1 MMEIY
6 LNEEYRCYISAIL
19 SCGFNKFFEI
29 FLFKLAFNR
38 KKFANFARLYQP
50 LITTMNKLD
59 TLLAQKLM
67 QINAIKLQPD
77 SPFTWAT
84 GWQSPIY
91 TDLRMTLSYPEVR
104 NLIKVEMARLIMENF
119 GETEVIAGIA
129 TGAIAHGALVAD
141 SLAKPFVYVRSTP
154 KDHGL
159 ENLIEGDIKP
169 GQKVVLIEDQ
179 LSTGNNCMK
188 CLNTVREAGGIV
200 LGAVVIFDYQ
210 FSQAAKAL
218 RRAKLPIITLTN
230 FGTMLDV
237 AADNGTLND
246 TDLQILSQWHSDP
259 ESWAPDGVNA
269 ID

>member
-1 MMEIY
+1 M
-6 LNEEYRCYISAIL
+6 
-19 SCGFNKFFEI
+19 K
-29 FLFKLAFNR
+29 
-38 KKFANFARLYQP
+38 
-50 LITTMNKLD
+50 KLD
-59 TLLAQKLM
+59 TLLAEKLM
-67 QINAIKLQPD
+67 RINAIKLQPD
-77 SPFTWAT
+77 SPFCWAT

-119 GETEVIAGIA
+119 GDAEVVAGIA

-141 SLAKPFVYVRSTP
+141 SLALPMVYVRSTP

-179 LSTGNNCMK
+179 LSTGNNCLK

-210 FSQAAKAL
+210 FSQAAKGL
-218 RRAKLPIITLTN
+218 KRAKLPIITLTD
-230 FGTMLDV
+230 FETMIDV
-237 AADNGTLND
+237 AVDSGRINPTDAETL
-246 TDLQILSQWHSDP
+246 QHWHSDP
-259 ESWAPDGVNA
+259 ENWTPEGLNA
-269 ID
+269 VD

>member
-1 MMEIY
+1 MLISHSI
-6 LNEEYRCYISAIL
+6 LN
-19 SCGFNKFFEI
+19 
-29 FLFKLAFNR
+29 
-38 KKFANFARLYQP
+38 
-50 LITTMNKLD
+50 LIMTEMKKLD
-59 TLLAQKLM
+59 TLLAKKLM
-67 QINAIKLQPD
+67 QISAVKLQPD
-77 SPFTWAT
+77 SPFAWAN
-84 GWQSPIY
+84 GWLSPIY
-91 TDLRMTLSYPEVR
+91 TDLRMTLSYPDVR

-119 GETEVIAGIA
+119 GESEVIAGIA

-188 CLNTVREAGGIV
+188 CYNTVTEAGGIV

-210 FSQAAKAL
+210 FLQASKAIKS
-218 RRAKLPIITLTN
+218 AKLPVITLTG
-230 FGTMLDV
+230 FETLLDV
-237 AADNGTLND
+237 ALEDGNISQTDADA
-246 TDLQILSQWHSDP
+246 LQLWHTDP
-259 ESWAPDGVNA
+259 ETWTPATNDS

>member
-1 MMEIY
+1 M
-6 LNEEYRCYISAIL
+6 
-19 SCGFNKFFEI
+19 K
-29 FLFKLAFNR
+29 
-38 KKFANFARLYQP
+38 
-50 LITTMNKLD
+50 KLD
-59 TLLAQKLM
+59 TLLAKKLM

-91 TDLRMTLSYPEVR
+91 SDLRMTLSSPEVR

-119 GETEVIAGIA
+119 GEAEVIAGIA

-169 GQKVVLIEDQ
+169 GQQVVLIEDQ
-179 LSTGNNCMK
+179 LSTGNNCVK
-188 CLNTVREAGGIV
+188 CLNTVRDAGGIV
-200 LGAVVIFDYQ
+200 LGVVVIFDYQ

-218 RRAKLPIITLTN
+218 KRAKLPVITLTN
-230 FGTMLDV
+230 FDTMMDV
-237 AADNGTLND
+237 AIDSGNLSDADAETL
-246 TDLQILSQWHSDP
+246 QQWHNDP
-259 ESWAPDGVNA
+259 ENWTPLGIDA

>member
-1 MMEIY
+1 M
-6 LNEEYRCYISAIL
+6 
-19 SCGFNKFFEI
+19 K
-29 FLFKLAFNR
+29 
-38 KKFANFARLYQP
+38 
-50 LITTMNKLD
+50 KLD
-59 TLLAQKLM
+59 TLLAEKLL
-67 QINAIKLQPD
+67 QINAVKLQPD

-84 GWQSPIY
+84 GWQSPVY

-119 GETEVIAGIA
+119 GEAEVIAGIA

-188 CLNTVREAGGIV
+188 CLNTVRDAGGIV
-200 LGAVVIFDYQ
+200 LGVVVIFDYQ
-210 FSQAAKAL
+210 FSMAAKAL
-218 RRAKLPIITLTN
+218 KRAKLPIITLTN
-230 FGTMLDV
+230 FDMMIDV
-237 AADNGTLND
+237 ALDAEKITQADAD
-246 TDLQILSQWHSDP
+246 TFLQWHNDP
-259 ESWAPDGVNA
+259 EAWTPGINDSVD
-269 ID
+269 

>member
-1 MMEIY
+1 M
-6 LNEEYRCYISAIL
+6 
-19 SCGFNKFFEI
+19 K
-29 FLFKLAFNR
+29 
-38 KKFANFARLYQP
+38 
-50 LITTMNKLD
+50 KLD
-59 TLLAQKLM
+59 TLLAEKLM

-77 SPFTWAT
+77 SPFSWAT

-91 TDLRMTLSYPEVR
+91 SDLRMTLSYPEVR

-119 GETEVIAGIA
+119 GETEVVAGIA

-141 SLAKPFVYVRSTP
+141 SLAMPFVYVRSTP

-200 LGAVVIFDYQ
+200 LGALVIFDYQ
-210 FSQAAKAL
+210 FSSAAKAL
-218 RRAKLPIITLTN
+218 KRAKLPVVTLTN
-230 FGTMLDV
+230 FDTMLDV
-237 AADNGTLND
+237 AINDNRITEADADTL
-246 TDLQILSQWHSDP
+246 QQWHSNP
-259 ESWAPDGVNA
+259 ENWTPAGFDSVD
-269 ID
+269 

>member
-1 MMEIY
+1 MK
-6 LNEEYRCYISAIL
+6 N
-19 SCGFNKFFEI
+19 
-29 FLFKLAFNR
+29 
-38 KKFANFARLYQP
+38 
-50 LITTMNKLD
+50 LD
-59 TLLAQKLM
+59 TLLAQKLI

-77 SPFTWAT
+77 SPFAWAT

-119 GETEVIAGIA
+119 GDAQVIAGIA

-179 LSTGNNCMK
+179 LSTGNNCLK
-188 CLNTVREAGGIV
+188 CYNTVSEAGGIV
-200 LGAVVIFDYQ
+200 LGAVVIYDYQ
-210 FSQAAKAL
+210 FSMASKAL
-218 RRAKLPIITLTN
+218 KRAKLPVITLTD
-230 FGTMLDV
+230 FETMIDV
-237 AADNGTLND
+237 ADEKKLLSAADLD
-246 TDLQILSQWHSDP
+246 ALQQWHSDP
-259 ESWAPDGVNA
+259 ENWAPAGFGNVD
-269 ID
+269 

>member
-1 MMEIY
+1 M
-6 LNEEYRCYISAIL
+6 
-19 SCGFNKFFEI
+19 K
-29 FLFKLAFNR
+29 
-38 KKFANFARLYQP
+38 
-50 LITTMNKLD
+50 KLD
-59 TLLAQKLM
+59 TLLAEKLM

-77 SPFTWAT
+77 SPFSWAT

-91 TDLRMTLSYPEVR
+91 SDLRMTLSYPEVR

-119 GETEVIAGIA
+119 GETEVVAGIA

-141 SLAKPFVYVRSTP
+141 SLAMPFVYVRSTP

-200 LGAVVIFDYQ
+200 LGALVIFDYQ
-210 FSQAAKAL
+210 FSSAAKAL
-218 RRAKLPIITLTN
+218 KRAKLPVVTLTN
-230 FGTMLDV
+230 FDTMLDV
-237 AADNGTLND
+237 AVNDNRITEADADTL
-246 TDLQILSQWHSDP
+246 QQWHSDP
-259 ESWAPDGVNA
+259 ENWTPAGFDSVD
-269 ID
+269 

>member
-1 MMEIY
+1 MTAMK
-6 LNEEYRCYISAIL
+6 N
-19 SCGFNKFFEI
+19 
-29 FLFKLAFNR
+29 
-38 KKFANFARLYQP
+38 
-50 LITTMNKLD
+50 LD

-77 SPFTWAT
+77 SPFAWAT

-119 GETEVIAGIA
+119 GEAEVIAGIA
-129 TGAIAHGALVAD
+129 TSAIAHGALVAD

-188 CLNTVREAGGIV
+188 CYNTVSEAGGIV
-200 LGAVVIFDYQ
+200 LGVVVIYDYQ
-210 FSQAAKAL
+210 FPMAAKAL
-218 RRAKLPIITLTN
+218 KRAKLPIITLTN
-230 FGTMLDV
+230 FGTMIDV
-237 AADNGTLND
+237 ALESGTINQADADTL
-246 TDLQILSQWHSDP
+246 QQWHGDP
-259 ESWAPDGVNA
+259 ENWVAAGFEAVD
-269 ID
+269 

>member
-1 MMEIY
+1 M
-6 LNEEYRCYISAIL
+6 
-19 SCGFNKFFEI
+19 K
-29 FLFKLAFNR
+29 
-38 KKFANFARLYQP
+38 
-50 LITTMNKLD
+50 KLD
-59 TLLAQKLM
+59 TLLAEKLL
-67 QINAIKLQPD
+67 QINAVKLQPD

-84 GWQSPIY
+84 GWQSPVY

-119 GETEVIAGIA
+119 GEAEVIAGIA

-188 CLNTVREAGGIV
+188 CLNTVRDAGGIV
-200 LGAVVIFDYQ
+200 LGVVVIFDYQ
-210 FSQAAKAL
+210 FSLAAKAIK
-218 RRAKLPIITLTN
+218 RAKLPIITLTN
-230 FGTMLDV
+230 FDMMIDV
-237 AADNGTLND
+237 ALDAEKITQADAD
-246 TDLQILSQWHSDP
+246 TFLQWHNDP
-259 ESWAPDGVNA
+259 EAWTPGINDSVD
-269 ID
+269 

>member
-1 MMEIY
+1 M
-6 LNEEYRCYISAIL
+6 
-19 SCGFNKFFEI
+19 K
-29 FLFKLAFNR
+29 
-38 KKFANFARLYQP
+38 
-50 LITTMNKLD
+50 KLD
-59 TLLAQKLM
+59 TLLAEKLM

-77 SPFTWAT
+77 SPFSWAT

-91 TDLRMTLSYPEVR
+91 SDLRMTLSYPEVR

-119 GETEVIAGIA
+119 GETEVVAGIA

-141 SLAKPFVYVRSTP
+141 SLAMPFVYVRSTP

-200 LGAVVIFDYQ
+200 LGALVIFDYQ
-210 FSQAAKAL
+210 FSSAAKAL
-218 RRAKLPIITLTN
+218 KRAKLPVVTLTN
-230 FGTMLDV
+230 FDTMLDV
-237 AADNGTLND
+237 AINDNRITEADADTL
-246 TDLQILSQWHSDP
+246 QQWHSDP
-259 ESWAPDGVNA
+259 ENWTSAGFDSV
-269 ID
+269 D

>member
-1 MMEIY
+1 MKI
-6 LNEEYRCYISAIL
+6 
-19 SCGFNKFFEI
+19 
-29 FLFKLAFNR
+29 
-38 KKFANFARLYQP
+38 
-50 LITTMNKLD
+50 LD
-59 TLLAQKLM
+59 TLLAKKLM
-67 QINAIKLQPD
+67 QISAIKLQPD
-77 SPFTWAT
+77 SPFSWAS

-119 GETEVIAGIA
+119 GDAEVIAGIA

-141 SLAKPFVYVRSTP
+141 SLAMPFVYVRSTP

-188 CLNTVREAGGIV
+188 CLNAVQDAGGIV

-218 RRAKLPIITLTN
+218 KRAKLPVITLTD
-230 FGTMLDV
+230 FETMMDV
-237 AADNGTLND
+237 AIDNNQLTPADAETL
-246 TDLQILSQWHSDP
+246 QQWHNDP
-259 ESWAPDGVNA
+259 ENWTPLGIDA

>member
-1 MMEIY
+1 M
-6 LNEEYRCYISAIL
+6 
-19 SCGFNKFFEI
+19 
-29 FLFKLAFNR
+29 
-38 KKFANFARLYQP
+38 
-50 LITTMNKLD
+50 TTMEKLD

-67 QINAIKLQPD
+67 QISAIKLQPD
-77 SPFTWAT
+77 SPFAWAT

-119 GETEVIAGIA
+119 GEAEVIAGIA

-141 SLAKPFVYVRSTP
+141 SLALPMVYVRSTP

-169 GQKVVLIEDQ
+169 GQRVVLIEDQ

-200 LGAVVIFDYQ
+200 LGVIVIFDYQ
-210 FSQAAKAL
+210 FSKASKAL
-218 RRAKLPIITLTN
+218 KRAKLPIITLTN
-230 FGTMLDV
+230 FDTMLDV
-237 AADNGTLND
+237 AMDNGKITNADADTL
-246 TDLQILSQWHSDP
+246 QQWHSDP
-259 ESWAPDGVNA
+259 ENWVPSGINA
-269 ID
+269 VD

>member
-1 MMEIY
+1 M
-6 LNEEYRCYISAIL
+6 
-19 SCGFNKFFEI
+19 
-29 FLFKLAFNR
+29 
-38 KKFANFARLYQP
+38 
-50 LITTMNKLD
+50 KLD
-59 TLLAQKLM
+59 TLLAQKLV
-67 QINAIKLQPD
+67 QISAIKLQPD

-84 GWQSPIY
+84 GWSSPIY

-119 GETEVIAGIA
+119 GDADVIAGIA

-141 SLAKPFVYVRSTP
+141 SLAMPFVYVRSTP

-200 LGAVVIFDYQ
+200 LGVVVIFDYQ
-210 FSQAAKAL
+210 FSMAAKAL
-218 RRAKLPIITLTN
+218 RRAKIPIVTLTN
-230 FGTMLDV
+230 FETMLDV
-237 AADNGTLND
+237 ATDNAVISDADAEALH
-246 TDLQILSQWHSDP
+246 QWHNDP
-259 ESWAPDGVNA
+259 ENWTPMGINA
-269 ID
+269 VD